1 MNIAK
6 EKWGSAEGK
15 EVWLFRLSNDKGLQV
30 SVTNYGATIVSI
42 MMPDKNGFTENI
54 VLGYKDL
61 QGYIADT
68 FYLGTTVG
76 RVANRINKG
85 LLPVNGKVYQLPIN
99 EPSNDC
105 HLHGG
110 KTGFNKQVF
119 NVVEEVMT
127 ESVVGISLEYNSP
140 DMEEGYPGNL
150 TLKVTF
156 TVNNN
161 NELFIDY
168 SAFSDADTHVNPTN
182 HSYFNL
188 SGRKISGAS
197 QALFINADSIL
208 ETTPHYIPT
217 GNINPVDGTK
227 HDFRTMKKIDQQ
239 NEIMFNECYVLSEP
253 EINVCAAELFD
264 SGSGRTMQVY
274 TTVPGM
280 MFYSGDQLGDGFAP
294 CEGVCLETQFFPDA
308 ANHSC
313 FASTL
318 LKAGEQFHHQ
328 TKLLFLVR

>member
-6 EKWGSAEGK
+6 EKWGSVLGK
-15 EVWLFRLSNDKGLQV
+15 DVWLFRLSNDKGLEV
-30 SVTNYGATIVSI
+30 SVTSYGATVVSI
-42 MMPDKNGFTENI
+42 MMPDKNGVVENV
-54 VLGYKDL
+54 VLGYSCL

-68 FYLGTTVG
+68 FYLGATVG

-85 LLPVNGKVYQLPIN
+85 LLPVNDKVYQLPIN

-110 KTGFNKQVF
+110 KIGFNKRVF
-119 NVVEEVMT
+119 SVIEEMAMDD
-127 ESVVGISLEYNSP
+127 VVGISLEHKSP

-150 TLKVTF
+150 TLKVVF
-156 TVNNN
+156 TLNNN
-161 NELFIDY
+161 NELLIEY
-168 SAFSDADTHVNPTN
+168 RAFADVDTHVNPTN

-188 SGRKISGAS
+188 SGRKQNGAS
-197 QALFINADSIL
+197 QELFINADSIL

-217 GNINPVDGTK
+217 GNINRVDGTK
-227 HDFRTMKKIDQQ
+227 HDFRTMKKISQQ
-239 NEIMFNECYVLSEP
+239 NEIIFNECYVLNEP

-264 SGSGRTMQVY
+264 CESGRAVQVY

-280 MFYSGDQLGDGFAP
+280 MFYSGDWLNNGFAS

-308 ANHSC
+308 ANHPS

-318 LKAGEQFHHQ
+318 LKAGEKFHHQ